1 MSPRCP
7 RCGNKVCIDVD
18 EFGTDLFVCSTEP
31 KCKWSS
37 RWKPSTTIG
46 EVMAKSEPLVVEVQ
60 LDDDVVKLLFEL
72 TNELSDVRSERDDAR
87 RDRDEWRA
95 KAEAW
100 SAWYSRPGGPWSL
113 SVGGVW
119 PSSEMTEYLDDRIR
133 RERVEAWDEGF
144 ALGYWDGYNT
154 GCPPGTEIEEHHGRT
169 EAQSTW
175 AQQNNPYRD
184 DEGGE

>member
-1 MSPRCP
+1 MTATIESL
-7 RCGNKVCIDVD
+7 KADV
-18 EFGTDLFVCSTEP
+18 
-31 KCKWSS
+31 KCAQLRATSA
-37 RWKPSTTIG
+37 
-46 EVMAKSEPLVVEVQ
+46 EKS
-60 LDDDVVKLLFEL
+60 
-72 TNELSDVRSERDDAR
+72 
-87 RDRDEWRA
+87 RDEWRD
-95 KAEAW
+95 KAEVWA
-100 SAWYSRPGGPWSL
+100 AWYSRPAGPWSL
-113 SVGGVW
+113 GVGGVW

-184 DEGGE
+184 EYGARENHVGDRIQRANKKRDEDEP